1 MVEDISNQLNTQV
14 DNLIISFIL
23 FNFVILKILET
34 FFKKE
39 KELKKIKPEK
49 TKISK
54 NFPIFFL
61 KKHQKF
67 SGKKKHLKVSIYYM
81 SPNLQCNII
90 FKLTHQF
97 TFVVFILFL
106 LLPFPF
112 FFSSFF
118 LPCDVCQ
125 IINGKCSIYLSN
137 LNQC

>member
-1 MVEDISNQLNTQV
+1 MEDISSQLNTQV

-23 FNFVILKILET
+23 FNFVILKNLET
-34 FFKKE
+34 FFKKRKE
-39 KELKKIKPEK
+39 KFFKKLNQKK

-61 KKHQKF
+61 KKHPKF
-67 SGKKKHLKVSIYYM
+67 SGKKKHLRSEYILYM

-112 FFSSFF
+112 FS
-118 LPCDVCQ
+118 LPCIVCQ